1 MDDVR
6 FEAASVLASLYEKEV
21 ESKIF
26 KVLSHDVVRL
36 FFFWYKKY
44 KTM

>member
-21 ESKIF
+21 T
-26 KVLSHDVVRL
+26 VLVVL
-36 FFFWYKKY
+36 LC
-44 KTM
+44 